1 MAKSSSKGKQAQYDL
16 YKTKQTWKSNR
27 ERKLLRALQKNPG
40 NAKQIEAAIKNI
52 TYRRKTPKTQVW
64 TKTKIKTAQLLKQA
78 CGSCPIEVFNS
89 NQKIA
94 DQTLASLRTT
104 FNPKT
109 LGDLKVSFKL
119 GDRLHGGI

>member
-16 YKTKQTWKSNR
+16 YKTKQVWKANR

-52 TYRRKTPKTQVW
+52 TYRRKTPKASIW
-64 TKTKIKTAQLLKQA
+64 TKTKIKTAQLVKFA
-78 CGSCPIEVFNS
+78 CGSCPHDIFSS
-89 NQKIA
+89 NQKLA
-94 DQTLASLRTT
+94 DQSLASLRST
-104 FNPKT
+104 FDPKT

-119 GDRLHGGI
+119 GDRLGGI

>member
-1 MAKSSSKGKQAQYDL
+1 MAKTSSKSKQAQYDL
-16 YKTKQTWKSNR
+16 YKSKQTWKANR

-52 TYRRKTPKTQVW
+52 TYRRKTPKTKVW
-64 TKTKIKTAQLLKQA
+64 SKTKIKIAQLMRQV
-78 CGSCPIEVFNS
+78 CGSCPHDIFSS
-89 NQKIA
+89 NQKVA
-94 DQTLASLRTT
+94 DQVLASLRTT

-119 GDRLHGGI
+119 GDRLHGSI